1 MDVGAQWWSDPG
13 DRRTQLMMSLTDAVR
28 AFADGVRSLFRELYR
43 TPPGC

>member
-1 MDVGAQWWSDPG
+1 MRLGLVG
-13 DRRTQLMMSLTDAVR
+13 AVR